1 MTPAAEA
8 VLTAAYRDQRMVP
21 PHAHQTRART
31 NAQWGGVGGAWHLAD
46 TAQPGPDTPS
56 PAGAERPVRRLRR
69 PSARTRASLRPCPP
83 RFISV
88 RWPYAKRN
96 RPAAACPPA
105 PGCSAR
111 PGRRWPN
118 HIRIIVRRCRR
129 ANVAGRGVQAAGRSL
144 ARTTVRMLESLIRV
158 AEAHARLM
166 FRDTVAPEVLVAH
179 VPPRSR
185 SVARALPV
193 ALARP
198 SRREAVAAQPSALC
212 SGPNPKRRARL

>member
-1 MTPAAEA
+1 M
-8 VLTAAYRDQRMVP
+8 
-21 PHAHQTRART
+21 
-31 NAQWGGVGGAWHLAD
+31 
-46 TAQPGPDTPS
+46 
-56 PAGAERPVRRLRR
+56 
-69 PSARTRASLRPCPP
+69 
-83 RFISV
+83 
-88 RWPYAKRN
+88 
-96 RPAAACPPA
+96 
-105 PGCSAR
+105 
-111 PGRRWPN
+111 
-118 HIRIIVRRCRR
+118 
-129 ANVAGRGVQAAGRSL
+129 QAAGRSL